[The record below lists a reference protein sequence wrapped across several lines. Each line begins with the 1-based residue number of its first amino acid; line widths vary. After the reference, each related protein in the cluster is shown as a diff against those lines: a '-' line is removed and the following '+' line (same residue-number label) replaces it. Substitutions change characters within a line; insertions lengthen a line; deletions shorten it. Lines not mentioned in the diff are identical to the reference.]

1 MGRYLVI
8 WEINNPRLPEDA
20 QERAA
25 AFKAAMQAV
34 QAGIDSGMI
43 KEWGAFLGL
52 EKGFGVYEGSEV
64 EVAAFLQQFAPW
76 ASDKV
81 IPYVTAAELS
91 AMVDA
96 MMD

>member
-8 WEINNPRLPEDA
+8 WEVNNPRLSENP

-25 AFKAAMQAV
+25 AAKASMQAV
-34 QAGIDSGMI
+34 QQGIDSGMI

-64 EVAAFLQQFAPW
+64 EVAAFLQQFSPW
-76 ASDKV
+76 TSDKV
-81 IPYVTAAELS
+81 IPYVTSDELN
-91 AMVDA
+91 AMLDA
-96 MMD
+96 MGG

>member
-8 WEINNPRLPEDA
+8 WEINNARLSDDP

-25 AFKAAMQAV
+25 AAKASMQAV
-34 QAGIDSGMI
+34 QQGIESGMI

-81 IPYVTAAELS
+81 LPYVTAHELS

-96 MMD
+96 MMA